1 MAPIAILRLGTA
13 YGTRMRPNAV
23 FIRFANAARRGDPV
37 IVQGGGGQWRQL
49 THTADAY
56 TDESWLRSSKKP
68 G

>member
-23 FIRFANAARRGDPV
+23 FIRFADAARRGDPDRP
-37 IVQGGGGQWRQL
+37 GRWGHWRQL